1 MPSAAKSV
9 VTFSSERFNASVVR
23 PYFLNP
29 MSFGDDV
36 AQHLS
41 YELQRLG
48 HTADEPAQEDFG
60 WYFRFSVG
68 GKRHLFVVGR
78 RPVEGDWLGSIERI
92 PFLFLKRPV
101 DRDASLA
108 LHAAL
113 ADGEVFHDVR
123 WHDADA
129 FDAGREDEWSAEP

>member
-1 MPSAAKSV
+1 MPSAVKTV
-9 VTFSSERFNASVVR
+9 VTFRSEQFNATIVR

-29 MSFGDDV
+29 LSFGDDV
-36 AQHLS
+36 AQHVA

-60 WYFRFSVG
+60 WYFRFAVT

-78 RPVEGDWLGSIERI
+78 RPVEGDWLGSLERV

-101 DRDASLA
+101 EREASEA
-108 LHAAL
+108 IQAAL
-113 ADGEVFHDVR
+113 ADRDVFQNVR

-129 FDAGREDEWSAEP
+129 FDGGREDEWSPEP

>member
-1 MPSAAKSV
+1 MQPAAKTV
-9 VTFSSERFNASVVR
+9 VTFRSEHFNATVVR

-48 HTADEPAQEDFG
+48 HAADEPAQEDFG
-60 WYFRFSVG
+60 WYFRFVTA

-78 RPVEGDWLGSIERI
+78 RPVEGDWLGSIERV
-92 PFLFLKRPV
+92 PFLFLKRPA
-101 DRDASLA
+101 DREASIA
-108 LHAAL
+108 IHAAL
-113 ADGEVFHDVR
+113 ADPEVFQNVR
-123 WHDADA
+123 WHDAEA
-129 FDAGREDEWSAEP
+129 FDAGHEGESSAEP